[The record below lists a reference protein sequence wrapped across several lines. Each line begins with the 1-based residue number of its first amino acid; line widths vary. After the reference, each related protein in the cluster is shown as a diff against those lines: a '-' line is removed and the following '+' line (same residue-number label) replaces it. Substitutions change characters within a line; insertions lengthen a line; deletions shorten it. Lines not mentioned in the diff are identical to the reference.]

1 MNVFKKLIISTKTL
15 LVPVLATALFFS
27 SSTINAQD
35 KEGLNIKSTTV
46 EYHINKNTKDS
57 ELDEIKKEVNN
68 EKIANLTFSNIKR
81 NKKGELIS
89 LKTSFKDQRGSS
101 QQKSEYNSNG
111 IADFTV
117 KIHQNESGE
126 RYLELGNRTNPI
138 LNIANDPQA
147 GRALYSEQANDEFEE
162 FFAQDFMQLM
172 KGMQEDMKAQQD
184 MFINLL
190 REHEEAKT
198 KEKSDDSKE
207 TNKEQISK

>member
-1 MNVFKKLIISTKTL
+1 MNAFKKLIFLPKTFTVL
-15 LVPVLATALFFS
+15 VLAAVLFFS

-35 KEGLNIKSTTV
+35 KEGLNIKSTTI
-46 EYHINKNTKDS
+46 EYHISKNTKDS

-81 NKKGELIS
+81 NAKGELIS

-126 RYLELGNRTNPI
+126 RYLELGNRTKPM
-138 LNIANDPQA
+138 LNTANDPHA
-147 GRALYSEQANDEFEE
+147 ERALYSEQANDEFEE

-172 KGMQEDMKAQQD
+172 KGMQEDMKAQQE
-184 MFINLL
+184 MFFNLL

-198 KEKSDDSKE
+198 IQKSDSKE

>member
-1 MNVFKKLIISTKTL
+1 MNVFKKLILLPKTFTVL
-15 LVPVLATALFFS
+15 VLAAVLFFS

-35 KEGLNIKSTTV
+35 KEGLNIKSTTI
-46 EYHINKNTKDS
+46 EYHISKNTKDS

-81 NKKGELIS
+81 NAKGELIS
-89 LKTSFKDQRGSS
+89 LKTSFKDGRGSS

-126 RYLELGNRTNPI
+126 RYLELGNRSNSV
-138 LNIANDPQA
+138 LNIAKDPHA
-147 GRALYSEQANDEFEE
+147 GRALYSDELDKEYEE

-172 KGMQEDMKAQQD
+172 KGIQEDMKAQQD
-184 MFINLL
+184 LFLNLL
-190 REHEEAKT
+190 REHEEANT
-198 KEKSDDSKE
+198 KEKSDPKE
-207 TNKEQISK
+207 SINK

>member
-1 MNVFKKLIISTKTL
+1 MNVFKKLIISPKTL
-15 LVPVLATALFFS
+15 IVPVLATFLFFS
-27 SSTINAQD
+27 GSTVNAQE
-35 KEGLNIKSTTV
+35 KEGLNIKSTTI

-68 EKIANLTFSNIKR
+68 EKIANLSFSNIKR
-81 NKKGELIS
+81 NEKGELIS
-89 LKTSFKDQRGSS
+89 LKTSFRDERGSS

-117 KIHQNESGE
+117 KIHQNEAGE
-126 RYLELGNRTNPI
+126 RYLELGNRTNPL

-190 REHEEAKT
+190 REHEEALT
-198 KEKSDDSKE
+198 KEKSNSKE
-207 TNKEQISK
+207 ANKNK